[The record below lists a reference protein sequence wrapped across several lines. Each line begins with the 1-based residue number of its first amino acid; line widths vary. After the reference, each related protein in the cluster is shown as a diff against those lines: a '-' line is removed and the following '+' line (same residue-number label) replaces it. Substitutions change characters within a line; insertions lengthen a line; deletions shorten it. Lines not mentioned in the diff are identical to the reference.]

1 MTGHLLPHVLDDW
14 PALIEA
20 SRSNVPPTLPSL
32 LTEEDRTALINY
44 TRRIGPLATDDTK
57 RIGAAIA
64 ELVEVNTHAVNGSKR
79 VLLIDGPSAMGKSQA
94 ASIYALRESAR
105 IWAEQGR
112 RVDNADVIPFVY
124 VEIGATGWARA
135 LMRSILQFLGVPIGP
150 RENADEM
157 LARFRLLAPR
167 LQVRAVIVD
176 DAHMLR
182 TASRDSRQLTDFL
195 KGVIT
200 SLPVSFVFVGAG
212 LRDSALLRQSTGGG
226 YSAAEQIARRATI
239 LDVGPWQHTCVGDAW
254 TRLVANVEAQ
264 LVLPKGHT
272 KGSLTSATALRQL
285 HARTA
290 GHPGLM
296 IDWVKRAAVQAITSD
311 GRITLPTL
319 KATAPPK
326 PRVAA

>member
-1 MTGHLLPHVLDDW
+1 MSGQLLPHVLEDW

-20 SRSNVPPTLPSL
+20 SRTNARPAVPKV
-32 LTEEDRTALINY
+32 LTEDDRAALIGY

-57 RIGAAIA
+57 RVGAAIA
-64 ELVEVNTHAVNGSKR
+64 ELIEVNTHAVNGSKR

-94 ASIYALRESAR
+94 ASSYALRESAR

-124 VEIGATGWARA
+124 VEIGASGWARA

-150 RENADEM
+150 RENTDEM

-182 TASRDSRQLTDFL
+182 TASRESRQLTDFL

-239 LDVGPWQHTCVGDAW
+239 LDIRPWAHTVVGDPW
-254 TRLVANVEAQ
+254 TRLVANLEAQ
-264 LVLPKGHT
+264 LVLPKGNG
-272 KGSLTSATALRQL
+272 KGSLTSTGALRLL
-285 HARTA
+285 HTRTA

-296 IDWVKRAAVQAITSD
+296 IDWVKRAAVHAIMTD
-311 GRITLPTL
+311 DRLTLATL
-319 KATAPPK
+319 RTTAPPK